1 MFRKIYDILTVCLG
15 ESKQGGYTSGITQY
29 QWNCPSCAEEKGGV
43 DGKYNLETSFLIGK
57 FHCWA
62 CDAKGSLS
70 YLIGKY
76 GGSKLLKE
84 YQDEIKAI
92 NESKMYDLSSY
103 MDTVNGVIQNDGKVL
118 TLPKTYTKIDIST
131 LKNKKLKE
139 YLEKRKITQDIVDK
153 FNIGYTQ
160 WDGEEYSMRSRII
173 IPSYDENGILNY
185 WVSRDFTG
193 YEKRTKYK
201 NCDAD
206 KKEIV
211 FQESTI
217 DYNADIVLVEGAID
231 CLYYPN
237 TIAMLGKFLLK
248 DSELYR
254 KLYNKANANIIICL
268 DADTT
273 LDEAKRIYN
282 LLNVGRLRGRIRN
295 LQIAN
300 YKDFGEVYENEGK
313 RGLIN
318 LVKTSYEFSEIDLL
332 M

>member
-1 MFRKIYDILTVCLG
+1 M
-15 ESKQGGYTSGITQY
+15 
-29 QWNCPSCAEEKGGV
+29 
-43 DGKYNLETSFLIGK
+43 
-57 FHCWA
+57 
-62 CDAKGSLS
+62 
-70 YLIGKY
+70 
-76 GGSKLLKE
+76 
-84 YQDEIKAI
+84 
-92 NESKMYDLSSY
+92 
-103 MDTVNGVIQNDGKVL
+103 
-118 TLPKTYTKIDIST
+118 

-139 YLEKRKITQDIVDK
+139 YLEKRKITQDIIDK

-160 WDGEEYSMRSRII
+160 WDGEEYSMRNRII

-254 KLYNKANANIIICL
+254 KLYSKANANIIICL

-332 M
+332 I